1 MTAAPV
7 TPVTPEGPAGPAD
20 GTTRDRLLQAARD
33 VLADHGLEGLTLR
46 AIARQAGVS
55 HGAPLRHFPTLAAL
69 LSAVAAEG
77 FARLQATVTAGIE
90 AAEREA
96 AAAGDD
102 LGPRR
107 RLAAAGRAY
116 VRFALDDPGV
126 FSVTFRPER
135 VDLTNPAY
143 QAEGYKAFH
152 QLVGLVVAAQADGWH
167 PDERADELAAVA
179 WAAVHGIATLAL
191 HGGLTGAVVDA
202 DPVRLQSLS
211 SLLMLGPEG
220 DLR

>member
-1 MTAAPV
+1 VTAAPV